1 MIRAFAFALV
11 LALVGTAC
19 AQAQPQTHAVPRRV
33 LVLWDSTSVAKDWR
47 SSFAH
52 SMLEMPLNR
61 LGYIAEPLDVA
72 KKLPDPAGFADA
84 HAVVAWIDTDS
95 VPDPVDMLAFLDGA
109 TRAGLRFVLFG
120 EPGFLRARS
129 GGEGV
134 SLAAANAVFE
144 RAGFRLVDEFVRLTF
159 DVEADRR
166 MPAMVEYER
175 ALDPPLPPFAVWRPS
190 DPATVS
196 ALVLRKRDRPETE
209 SHVVMLGK
217 MGGLAA
223 FGYAHFFEPD
233 LRRRQWRIDPL
244 AFLARTLGASEAP
257 IPDVTTLVGRR
268 IYFSHID
275 GDGWRNVT
283 EIQPGRRSRKL
294 SAAVILEEAIAPF
307 PDLPVTMAPI
317 VADLHPDWCG
327 TQEGRDIAKRI
338 FAMPQ
343 VEAGSH
349 TWTHPFDWPF
359 FERPDAEALEQA
371 VAARYPGCQENPG
384 WIANMVARVR
394 NRLSGNTE
402 AKKRAAE
409 FDGQYGAAGA
419 YNTPRAYAGK
429 PYALADEIGGAA
441 AYIQTLLPP
450 GKTVGLVQWSGN
462 TAPGE
467 AALAAAAQ
475 GGLRNING
483 GDTRFDAEFNSLS
496 YVAPIGRRVGARWQ
510 IYAAASNENTYT
522 DLWSDR
528 YFGFRDLVETIA
540 NTGAPRRLA
549 PVNVYYHVYSGEK
562 DAALQALLG
571 NLAYARGLETAPI
584 FASHYAAIAEGF
596 YSTRIVAVGARAW
609 RIEER
614 GALQTVRFDPPYDDA
629 VVDFDRARGVLGFR
643 RDAGAL
649 YVALDP
655 AEAVPV
661 VALARTGAAA
671 GIYLIDSRW
680 LVADL
685 KREQASFAFAAE
697 GFGAGTMRWRVAP
710 DARYALA
717 VDGAEMGEVRADA
730 SGTLALSLPRV
741 DGRRV
746 AVRLR
751 RVQS

>member
-1 MIRAFAFALV
+1 MIRALAFAFALS
-11 LALVGTAC
+11 LAGSLC
-19 AQAQPQTHAVPRRV
+19 AQAQPVPRRV
-33 LVLWDSTSVAKDWR
+33 LVLWDSTSAAKEWR
-47 SSFAH
+47 ASFAH

-72 KKLPDPAGFADA
+72 GKLPDPAAFSDA
-84 HAVVAWIDTDS
+84 RAVVAWIDTDS
-95 VPDPVDMLAFLDGA
+95 VPDPADMLAFLDRA
-109 TRAGLRFVLFG
+109 TRGGLRFVLIG
-120 EPGFLRARS
+120 DPGFLRARG

-144 RAGFRLVDEFVRLTF
+144 RAGFRLADELVRPAF

-166 MPAMVEYER
+166 LPALVEYER
-175 ALDPPLPPFAVWRPS
+175 ALEPPLAPFAVWRPS

-196 ALVLRKRDRPETE
+196 ALVLRRRGRPETE
-209 SHVVMLGK
+209 SHVVMVGAR
-217 MGGLAA
+217 GGLAA
-223 FGYAHFFEPD
+223 SGYSHFFEPE
-233 LRRRQWRIDPL
+233 LPRRQWRIDPL
-244 AFLARTLGASEAP
+244 AFLARALGAGEAP
-257 IPDVTTLVGRR
+257 VPDVTTLVGRR

-283 EIQPGRRSRKL
+283 EIQPGRRLRKL
-294 SAAVILEEAIAPF
+294 SAEIVLDEAIVPF
-307 PDLPVTMAPI
+307 PDLPVTVAPI

-327 TQEGRDIAKRI
+327 TPEGRDVARRI
-338 FAMPQ
+338 FALPQ

-359 FERPDAEALEQA
+359 FERPDADALERA
-371 VAARYPGCQENPG
+371 IASRYPGCRERAG
-384 WIANMVARVR
+384 WFANMVARVR
-394 NRLSGNTE
+394 SRLAGTAE
-402 AKKRAAE
+402 TKKRAAE

-419 YNTPRAYAGK
+419 YDTPRAYAGK

-467 AALAAAAQ
+467 AALAAATSA
-475 GGLRNING
+475 GLRNING
-483 GDTRFDAEFNSLS
+483 GDTRFDAEFASLS
-496 YVAPIGRRVGARWQ
+496 YVAPVGRRVGAHWQ

-528 YFGFRDLVETIA
+528 FFGFRDLVETIA
-540 NTGAPRRLA
+540 NTGAPRRLT

-562 DAALQALLG
+562 DVALQALLG
-571 NLAYARGLETAPI
+571 NLAHVRGLEIAPI

-596 YSTRIVAVGARAW
+596 YAARIVALGDRAW
-609 RIEER
+609 RIEDR
-614 GALQTVRFDPPYDDA
+614 GALQTVRFDPPFDVA
-629 VVDFDRARGVLGFR
+629 AVDFERARGVLGFR

-655 AEAVPV
+655 AEASPI
-661 VALARTGAAA
+661 VALARAGGASSVH
-671 GIYLIDSRW
+671 LVDSRW
-680 LVADL
+680 PV
-685 KREQASFAFAAE
+685 RELERAPTHFAFVAE
-697 GFGAGTMRWRVAP
+697 GFGAGAMRWRVAP
-710 DARYALA
+710 GARYALA

-730 SGTLALSLPRV
+730 DGTLALSLPRA

-751 RVQS
+751 RVPA

>member
-11 LALVGTAC
+11 LALLGTAC
-19 AQAQPQTHAVPRRV
+19 AQAQPVPRRV
-33 LVLWDSTSVAKDWR
+33 LVLWDSSSVAKEWR
-47 SSFAH
+47 NSFAH

-95 VPDPVDMLAFLDGA
+95 VPDPADMLAFLDRA
-109 TRAGLRFVLFG
+109 TRAGLRFVLIG

-134 SLAAANAVFE
+134 PLAAANAIFE
-144 RAGFRLVDEFVRLTF
+144 RAGFRLLDEYVRLTF

-166 MPAMVEYER
+166 MPALVEYER
-175 ALDPPLPPFAVWRPS
+175 ALDPPLTPFAVWRSS

-196 ALVLRKRDRPETE
+196 ALVLRRRDRPETE
-209 SHVVMLGK
+209 SHVVMVGK
-217 MGGLAA
+217 HGGLAA
-223 FGYAHFFEPD
+223 LGYSHFFEPE
-233 LRRRQWRIDPL
+233 LRRRQWRIDPI
-244 AFLARTLGASEAP
+244 AFLTGALGAREAP
-257 IPDVTTLVGRR
+257 VPDVTTLVGRR

-283 EIQPGRRSRKL
+283 EIQPGRRMRKL
-294 SAAVILEEAIAPF
+294 SAEIVLEEAIAPF

-327 TQEGRDIAKRI
+327 TPEGRDIAKRI
-338 FAMPQ
+338 FALPQ

-359 FERPDAEALEQA
+359 FERADAEALERA
-371 VAARYPGCQENPG
+371 IASRYPGCQESPG
-384 WIANMVARVR
+384 WITNMVARVR
-394 NRLSGNTE
+394 NRLSGNSE

-429 PYALADEIGGAA
+429 PYALVDEIGGAA

-450 GKTVGLVQWSGN
+450 GKTLGLVQWSGN

-475 GGLRNING
+475 AGLRNING

-496 YVAPIGRRVGARWQ
+496 YVAPVGRRVGAQQQ

-528 YFGFRDLVETIA
+528 YFGFRDLAETIA
-540 NTGAPRRLA
+540 NTGAPRRLT

-571 NLAYARGLETAPI
+571 NLAYVRGLDIAPI

-596 YSTRIVAVGARAW
+596 YSARIVATGARAW
-609 RIEER
+609 RIEDR
-614 GALQTVRFDPPYDDA
+614 GDLQTVRFDPPFDDA
-629 VVDFDRARGVLGFR
+629 GVDFARARGVLGFR

-655 AEAVPV
+655 AEASPV
-661 VALARTGAAA
+661 VALGPADA
-671 GIYLIDSRW
+671 GNAVSLIDSRW
-680 LVADL
+680 PIRDL
-685 KREQASFAFAAE
+685 KREPERFEFAAQ
-697 GFGAGTMRWRVAP
+697 GFGAGTMHWRVAP

-717 VDGAEMGEVRADA
+717 VDGAELGEVRADA
-730 SGTLALSLPRV
+730 RGMLALSLPRV

-746 AVRLR
+746 AVRLQ

>member
-1 MIRAFAFALV
+1 MIRALVFALLLALLGSAFAQ
-11 LALVGTAC
+11 
-19 AQAQPQTHAVPRRV
+19 AQAQPVPRRV

-47 SSFAH
+47 NSFAH

-95 VPDPVDMLAFLDGA
+95 VPDPADMLAFLERA
-109 TRAGLRFVLFG
+109 TRAGLRFVLIG

-144 RAGFRLVDEFVRLTF
+144 RAGFRLLDEYVRLTF
-159 DVEADRR
+159 DVEADPRV
-166 MPAMVEYER
+166 PALVEYER
-175 ALDPPLPPFAVWRPS
+175 ALEPPLAPFAVWRPS
-190 DPATVS
+190 DTGTIS

-209 SHVVMLGK
+209 SHVVMVGK
-217 MGGLAA
+217 QGGLAA
-223 FGYAHFFEPD
+223 LGYSHFYEPE
-233 LRRRQWRIDPL
+233 LRRRQWRIDPIV
-244 AFLARTLGASEAP
+244 FLARTLGANDAP

-283 EIQPGRRSRKL
+283 EIQPGRRLRKL
-294 SAAVILEEAIAPF
+294 SAEIVLDEAIAPF

-317 VADLHPDWCG
+317 VADLHSEWCG
-327 TQEGRDIAKRI
+327 TQEGRAIARRI
-338 FAMPQ
+338 FALPQ

-359 FERPDAEALEQA
+359 FERPDAEALERA
-371 VAARYPGCQENPG
+371 VASRYPGCQENAG
-384 WIANMVARVR
+384 WIAKMVARVR
-394 NRLSGNTE
+394 NRVSGNTE

-429 PYALADEIGGAA
+429 PYALTDEIGGAA

-450 GKTVGLVQWSGN
+450 GKTLGLVQWSGN

-467 AALAAAAQ
+467 AALALATQA
-475 GGLRNING
+475 GLRNING

-496 YVAPIGRRVGARWQ
+496 YVAPIGRRVGAHWQ

-528 YFGFRDLVETIA
+528 YFGFRDLAETIA
-540 NTGAPRRLA
+540 NTGAPRRLT

-571 NLAYARGLETAPI
+571 NLAYARGLEIAPI

-596 YSTRIVAVGARAW
+596 YRARIIALGDRAW
-609 RIEER
+609 RIEDR
-614 GALQTVRFDPPYDDA
+614 GALQTVRFDPPFDGA
-629 VVDFDRARGVLGFR
+629 AVDFARARGVLGFR

-655 AEAVPV
+655 AEAAPV
-661 VALARTGAAA
+661 VALGRA
-671 GIYLIDSRW
+671 GPANTVYLIDSRW
-680 LVADL
+680 PIADL
-685 KREQASFAFAAE
+685 KRGQGTFEFAAE
-697 GFGAGTMRWRVAP
+697 GFGAGTMHWRVAS
-710 DARYALA
+710 DAQYALA
-717 VDGAEMGEVRADA
+717 VDGTEMGEVRADA
-730 SGTLALSLPRV
+730 HGTLALSLPRA

>member
-1 MIRAFAFALV
+1 MIRALVFALLLALLGSAFAQ
-11 LALVGTAC
+11 
-19 AQAQPQTHAVPRRV
+19 AQAQPVPRRV

-47 SSFAH
+47 NSFAH

-95 VPDPVDMLAFLDGA
+95 VPDPADMLAFLERA
-109 TRAGLRFVLFG
+109 TRAGLRFVLIG

-144 RAGFRLVDEFVRLTF
+144 RAGFRLLDEYVRLTF
-159 DVEADRR
+159 DVEADPRV
-166 MPAMVEYER
+166 PALVEYER
-175 ALDPPLPPFAVWRPS
+175 ALEPPLAPFAVWRPS
-190 DPATVS
+190 DTGTIS

-209 SHVVMLGK
+209 SHVVMVGEQ
-217 MGGLAA
+217 GGLAA
-223 FGYAHFFEPD
+223 LGYSHFYEPE
-233 LRRRQWRIDPL
+233 LRRRQWRIDPIV
-244 AFLARTLGASEAP
+244 FLARTLGANDAP

-283 EIQPGRRSRKL
+283 EIQPGRRLRKL
-294 SAAVILEEAIAPF
+294 SAEIVLDEAIAPF

-317 VADLHPDWCG
+317 VADLHPEWCG
-327 TQEGRDIAKRI
+327 TQEGRAIARRI
-338 FAMPQ
+338 FALPQ

-359 FERPDAEALEQA
+359 FERPDAEALERA
-371 VAARYPGCQENPG
+371 IASRYPGCQENAG
-384 WIANMVARVR
+384 WISKMVARVR
-394 NRLSGNTE
+394 NRVSGNTE

-429 PYALADEIGGAA
+429 PYALTDEIGGAA
-441 AYIQTLLPP
+441 AYVQTLLPP
-450 GKTVGLVQWSGN
+450 GKTLGIVQWSGN

-467 AALAAAAQ
+467 AALALATQA
-475 GGLRNING
+475 GLRNING

-496 YVAPIGRRVGARWQ
+496 YVAPIGRRVGAHWQ

-528 YFGFRDLVETIA
+528 YFGFRDLAETIA
-540 NTGAPRRLA
+540 NTGAPRRIT

-571 NLAYARGLETAPI
+571 NLAYARGLEIAPI

-596 YSTRIVAVGARAW
+596 YSTRIIAVGPRAW
-609 RIEER
+609 RIEDR
-614 GALQTVRFDPPYDDA
+614 GALQTVRFDPPFDDA
-629 VVDFDRARGVLGFR
+629 VVDFERARGVLGFR

-655 AEAVPV
+655 AEAAPV
-661 VALARTGAAA
+661 VALERA
-671 GIYLIDSRW
+671 GPANTVYLIDSRW
-680 LVADL
+680 PIADL
-685 KREQASFAFAAE
+685 KRGQGTFEFAAE
-697 GFGAGTMRWRVAP
+697 GFGAGTMHWRVAP
-710 DARYALA
+710 DGQYALA
-717 VDGAEMGEVRADA
+717 VDGTEMGEVRADA
-730 SGTLALSLPRV
+730 HGTLALSLPRA

>member
-11 LALVGTAC
+11 LAFVGAVS
-19 AQAQPQTHAVPRRV
+19 AQAQVVPRRV
-33 LVLWDSTSVAKDWR
+33 LVLWDSTSVAKEWR
-47 SSFAH
+47 TSFAH
-52 SMLEMPLNR
+52 TMLEMPLNR

-72 KKLPDPAGFADA
+72 KKLPDPAIFADA
-84 HAVVAWIDTDS
+84 HAVVAWLEADS
-95 VPDPVDMLAFLDGA
+95 VPDPADMLAFLDRA
-109 TRAGLRFVLFG
+109 TRAGLRFVLIG
-120 EPGFLRARS
+120 EPGFLRAR
-129 GGEGV
+129 GGGDGV
-134 SLAAANAVFE
+134 PLAAANAVFE
-144 RAGFRLVDEFVRLTF
+144 RAGFRLLDDYVRLTF
-159 DVEADRR
+159 DVEADPRL
-166 MPAMVEYER
+166 PSLVEYER
-175 ALDPPLPPFAVWRPS
+175 TLEPPLAPFAVWRPS

-196 ALVLRKRDRPETE
+196 ALVLRPRDRPEAE
-209 SHVVMLGK
+209 SHVVMIGK
-217 MGGLAA
+217 HGGLAA
-223 FGYAHFFEPD
+223 FGYSHFFEPE
-233 LRRRQWRIDPL
+233 LRRRQWRIDPI
-244 AFLARTLGASEAP
+244 AFLTGALGASEAP

-283 EIQPGRRSRKL
+283 EIQPGRRLRKL
-294 SAAVILEEAIAPF
+294 SAQIVLEEAIAPF

-327 TQEGRDIAKRI
+327 TPEGREIAKRI
-338 FAMPQ
+338 FALPQ

-359 FERPDAEALEQA
+359 FERADAEALERA
-371 VAARYPGCQENPG
+371 IASRYPGCQASAS
-384 WIANMVARVR
+384 WVANMVARVR
-394 NRLSGNTE
+394 NRLSGNSE

-409 FDGQYGAAGA
+409 FDGQYGSAGA

-429 PYALADEIGGAA
+429 PYSLADEIGGAA

-450 GKTVGLVQWSGN
+450 GKKLGLVQWSGN

-467 AALAAAAQ
+467 AVLAAAVQA
-475 GGLRNING
+475 GLRNING

-496 YVAPIGRRVGARWQ
+496 YVAPIGRRVGAHWQ

-522 DLWSDR
+522 DLWTDR

-540 NTGAPRRLA
+540 NTGAPRRLT
-549 PVNVYYHVYSGEK
+549 PVNLYYHVYSGEK

-571 NLAYARGLETAPI
+571 NLAYVRGLEIAPI
-584 FASHYAAIAEGF
+584 FASQYAAIAEGF
-596 YSTRIVAVGARAW
+596 YSARIVAVGQRAW
-609 RIEER
+609 RIEDR
-614 GALQTVRFDPPYDDA
+614 GALQTVRFDAPFDDA
-629 VVDFDRARGVLGFR
+629 AVDFERARGVLGFR

-655 AEAVPV
+655 AEAAPV
-661 VALARTGAAA
+661 VALGRA
-671 GIYLIDSRW
+671 GPANTVSLVDSRW
-680 LVADL
+680 PVADL
-685 KREQASFAFAAE
+685 KRSQGDFEFAAE
-697 GFGAGTMRWRVAP
+697 GFGAGTMHWRVAP

-730 SGTLALSLPRV
+730 RGTLALSLPRI